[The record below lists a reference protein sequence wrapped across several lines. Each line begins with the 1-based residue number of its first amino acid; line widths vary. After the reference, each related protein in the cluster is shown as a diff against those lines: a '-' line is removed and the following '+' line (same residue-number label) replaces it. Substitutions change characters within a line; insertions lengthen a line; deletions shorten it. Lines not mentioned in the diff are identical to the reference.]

1 MKNFRLDIGGIRKR
15 SILGGN
21 MDFIGEKYRL
31 MQLLHQW
38 YLEATKNLDPKH
50 YNPEAQKEFWKLSD
64 EQRYIDEFIA
74 GKVLKYLEERGLI
87 K

>member
-1 MKNFRLDIGGIRKR
+1 
-15 SILGGN
+15 
-21 MDFIGEKYRL
+21 MDYPAEKYRL

-38 YLEATKNLDPKH
+38 YLEATKELNPES

-74 GKVLKYLEERGLI
+74 GKILKYLGKRGLL